1 MVVQLAVPVIMQ
13 GVINLGVNIM
23 DTVMLAHY
31 GEIQLS
37 ASSLAG
43 GYINLFQILCMG
55 IGCGAAVLTSQCWG
69 RRDIVSLKKTVAL
82 MLRLALGISAVF
94 TLLTWMVPGIIIRIY
109 TPDAEIIEK
118 GVLYLRWS
126 VITFPLMGLSL
137 TLTQVLRSIRNVRI
151 PLAASI
157 ISFVANI
164 FFNWVFIF
172 GNLGAPEMQ
181 IAGAALGTSI
191 ARVIE
196 TIIIAGYMFFLENK
210 IHFRLPALLEPCGS
224 LLPTY
229 LHYSLPVII
238 SDSLLALGTNMVSVI
253 MGHIGATFVATNVIA
268 SVVVRIATVVNQGV
282 WSSSST
288 VTGNTLGRGEAE
300 RAYRQGI
307 TFVAMGVLIG
317 LVGALIIY
325 LVSPYVIAF
334 YNVAEE
340 TEVVAEKLMD
350 AVCITVVFQTTSG
363 VLTKGVLRGGGDTRF
378 LMVADIFFLWV
389 VSVPL
394 GAAAGLIWNLDP
406 FWVYLCLKSEYIFKT
421 ILCLGRLLTKRWMRV
436 IESA

>member
-253 MGHIGATFVATNVIA
+253 MGAHRRYFCRGQCHRVCGRAHRYGGESGRVELE
-268 SVVVRIATVVNQGV
+268 QYGYGQY
-282 WSSSST
+282 
-288 VTGNTLGRGEAE
+288 TG
-300 RAYRQGI
+300 
-307 TFVAMGVLIG
+307 
-317 LVGALIIY
+317 
-325 LVSPYVIAF
+325 
-334 YNVAEE
+334 
-340 TEVVAEKLMD
+340 K
-350 AVCITVVFQTTSG
+350 
-363 VLTKGVLRGGGDTRF
+363 RGGGE
-378 LMVADIFFLWV
+378 
-389 VSVPL
+389 
-394 GAAAGLIWNLDP
+394 GLPSGNHLCCDGSFDRSGWCPD
-406 FWVYLCLKSEYIFKT
+406 YLSGIAICHCL
-421 ILCLGRLLTKRWMRV
+421 L
-436 IESA
+436 